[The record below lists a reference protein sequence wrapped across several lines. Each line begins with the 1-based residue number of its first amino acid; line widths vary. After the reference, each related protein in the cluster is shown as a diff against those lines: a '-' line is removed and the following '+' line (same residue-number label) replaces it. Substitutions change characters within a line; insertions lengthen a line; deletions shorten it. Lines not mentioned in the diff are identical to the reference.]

1 MLPQEHSDRGGRDL
15 DAELKEFALDAAI
28 PPTRVL
34 FGHLQDQG
42 LDLLSDRWPSTAGLS
57 LECCPL
63 APDQL
68 AMPAQ
73 QGGRREHQ
81 LAGLEVATEGGEDQ
95 SIGWEEIGPIDLTAQ
110 NGDLVSKRQNLKLQ
124 LSGRAAVEFD
134 DAHEQPNHRIDRREE
149 HERGP

>member
-1 MLPQEHSDRGGRDL
+1 M
-15 DAELKEFALDAAI
+15 
-28 PPTRVL
+28 
-34 FGHLQDQG
+34 
-42 LDLLSDRWPSTAGLS
+42 DLLSDRWPSTAGLS

-68 AMPAQ
+68 AK
-73 QGGRREHQ
+73 HQ